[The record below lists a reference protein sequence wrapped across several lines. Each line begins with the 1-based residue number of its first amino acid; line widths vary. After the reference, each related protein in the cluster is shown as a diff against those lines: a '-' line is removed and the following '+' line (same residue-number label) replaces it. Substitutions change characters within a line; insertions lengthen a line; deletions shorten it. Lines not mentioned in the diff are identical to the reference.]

1 MTAKDVKDAL
11 AKHGNV
17 DDAVFLQRFF
27 KTGPGQY
34 SEGDQFIGV
43 RVPAMRRIS
52 KEFKD
57 IPLAEVQKLLDS
69 PIHEHRLAAVVIL
82 SYKYPKANEGDK
94 QAIYDLYIRNVYK
107 GQINNWDIV
116 DVTAP
121 GVVGVHLEKRPRD
134 ELYKLARS
142 NDLWQKRVA
151 IISTLRFLQK
161 GDPSTSLDM
170 AEILLHD
177 EHDLIH
183 KAVGWTLRE
192 VGKRVDEQLLTGFLD
207 KHAHDM
213 PRTALRYSIERLSP
227 EQKARYMAAK
237 QNR

>member
-1 MTAKDVKDAL
+1 MTAAQVKAEL
-11 AKHGNV
+11 AKHGNA

-34 SEGDQFIGV
+34 GEGDQFIGV

-57 IPLAEVQKLLDS
+57 LPLTEVQKLLDS

-82 SYKYPKANEGDK
+82 SYKYPKTSEDDK
-94 QAIYDLYIRNVYK
+94 RAIYDLYIKNVYE
-107 GQINNWDIV
+107 GRINNWDIV

-121 GVVGVHLEKRPRD
+121 HIIGAHLEKRPRD

-142 NDLWQKRVA
+142 NDIWQKRVA
-151 IISTLRFLQK
+151 IISTFRFIKK

-177 EHDLIH
+177 KHDLIH
-183 KAVGWTLRE
+183 KAVGWVLRE
-192 VGKRVDEQLLTGFLD
+192 VGKSVDEKLLTDFLD
-207 KHAHDM
+207 RHAHDM
-213 PRTALRYSIERLSP
+213 PRMALRYSLEKLTP
-227 EQKARYMAAK
+227 EQKTHYMKLKAS
-237 QNR
+237 